1 MSRANPPPMVERAL
15 GGSSA
20 RRRAP
25 RDASSSRARAF
36 ERTPRVISSAGDD
49 PAPLCT
55 PAPPSKCGV
64 MSTGEGDPTP
74 RSPSP
79 DGAGGSSASPS
90 PAIANPTVRLIGRDI
105 PPGAPRAVRR
115 RSKPRDDDDD
125 AGEKGEPRVWGHRL
139 HSPPRALITSR
150 TLIIHRSRLV
160 SIRSRHRSASTASM
174 AYPVHPSIVP
184 LASSQSIHA
193 LGLCPRRAVSI
204 SRRPPHSL
212 SANTNA

>member
-115 RSKPRDDDDD
+115 RSKPRDDDD
-125 AGEKGEPRVWGHRL
+125 APGKTYCRNIYR
-139 HSPPRALITSR
+139 SYALFS
-150 TLIIHRSRLV
+150 LIHTGI
-160 SIRSRHRSASTASM
+160 
-174 AYPVHPSIVP
+174 
-184 LASSQSIHA
+184 
-193 LGLCPRRAVSI
+193 
-204 SRRPPHSL
+204 
-212 SANTNA
+212 